1 MSKVIDYLILRALLP
16 VRGLTRRRDY
26 STLDGAVYSVFTQKV
41 FHTPTLSRTNFFVSY
56 SPLDNFYTNTGI
68 QTYKPPRPWAGYTHT
83 RFLKTPNG
91 AKDAPPPTPTSP
103 PQKRSNTRETRLYY
117 CSNGRNVI
125 HHQCSVHQCVHQCSV
140 HQCVHHQ
147 CSVHQ
152 CVHQCSS
159 NHQFIHHQCSN
170 AGACLVVATAHVVGL
185 RVSKL
190 TR

>member
-26 STLDGAVYSVFTQKV
+26 STLDGAVYSVFTQKN

-83 RFLKTPNG
+83 RFLQTPNG

-125 HHQCSVHQCVHQCSV
+125 HHQCSVHQCVH
-140 HQCVHHQ
+140 HQ

-152 CVHQCSS
+152 CV
-159 NHQFIHHQCSN
+159 HHQCSN